1 MSVDNKQIDRAMKY
15 RLPVVYDGK
24 RFDCIKEFIS
34 WYDENGNRQLSVGI
48 MEGRT
53 IHRVLASKVEL
64 LK

>member
-1 MSVDNKQIDRAMKY
+1 MDSKQVDNAMKY
-15 RLPVVYDGK
+15 RLPVVYEGK
-24 RFDCIKEFIS
+24 PFDRIKEFIS

-53 IHRVLASKVEL
+53 LHRVPAEKVEL